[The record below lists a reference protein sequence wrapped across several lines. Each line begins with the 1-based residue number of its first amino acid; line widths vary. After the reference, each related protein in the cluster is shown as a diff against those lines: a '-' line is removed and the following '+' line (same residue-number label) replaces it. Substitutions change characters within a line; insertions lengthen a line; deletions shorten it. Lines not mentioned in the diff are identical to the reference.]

1 MVRRLDRFN
10 GGDSVMKTYYTVK
23 YQTTSKINN
32 RKKDTPENTKLV
44 WSNWDEKFDSLES
57 VKETME
63 LEGNTV
69 YKVWKCTPE
78 META

>member
-1 MVRRLDRFN
+1 
-10 GGDSVMKTYYTVK
+10 MKTYYTVK

-32 RKKDTPENTKLV
+32 RKKDTPENNYLV
-44 WSNWDEKFDSLES
+44 WYNWTAAFDSLEA
-57 VKETME
+57 VNRCME
-63 LEGNTV
+63 QEEITV

>member
-1 MVRRLDRFN
+1 
-10 GGDSVMKTYYTVK
+10 MKTYYTVR
-23 YQTTSKINN
+23 YQTTTLINN

-44 WSNWDEKFDSLES
+44 WSIWNEQLDSLED

-63 LEGNTV
+63 LEGITT

>member
-1 MVRRLDRFN
+1 
-10 GGDSVMKTYYTVK
+10 MKTYYTVK
-23 YQTTSKINN
+23 YQTTTLINN

-44 WSNWDEKFDSLES
+44 WSNWNEKFDSLEDVTDIMS
-57 VKETME
+57 C
-63 LEGNTV
+63 EGITV

>member
-1 MVRRLDRFN
+1 
-10 GGDSVMKTYYTVK
+10 MKTYYTVK

-44 WSNWDEKFDSLES
+44 WLNWDEKFDSLES
-57 VKETME
+57 VKEIME
-63 LEGNTV
+63 WEGNTV

>member
-1 MVRRLDRFN
+1 
-10 GGDSVMKTYYTVK
+10 MKTYYTVK

-44 WSNWDEKFDSLES
+44 WSNWDEKFDSLED

-63 LEGNTV
+63 WEDITV